1 MGLRNFD
8 YLEPNSIQEA
18 CKVLSGYPEEARI
31 FAGGTSL
38 LLLMK
43 QGIVRPTYLVNIKK
57 VPGMRYIKDDGSTLR
72 IGSLTT
78 HHDLEISPVIEQCV
92 PMITEIEPEVANIRV
107 RSMGTV
113 GGNIGFAEPLTDL
126 PPIFIALDAQA
137 RIHDGKNERIMPLE
151 EVFVGYYETCLEPH
165 ELITEIQINK
175 PADDLGLKYLRFSA
189 GSDKPAVGS
198 AAAVRLD
205 SDKKA
210 CVDVRLVLGCVAPT
224 PLRVPEAEELLKEK
238 ELREE
243 LVEEA
248 AEIASKACS
257 PLDDIRGSEEYKR
270 AIVKVL
276 TRKALRE
283 AFQKAAANGD
293 QS

>member
-8 YLEPNSIQEA
+8 YLEPNSVKEA
-18 CKVLSGYPEEARI
+18 CEVLSGYPEEARI
-31 FAGGTSL
+31 YAGGTSL

-57 VPGMRYIKDDGSTLR
+57 LPDLRYIEDDGKTLH

-78 HHDLEISPVIEQCV
+78 HHDLEISSTIEKRI

-107 RSMGTV
+107 RSTGTI

-126 PPIFIALDAQA
+126 PPILIALDSRAKV
-137 RIHDGKNERIMPLE
+137 HDGKEERVMPLADI
-151 EVFVGYYETCLEPH
+151 FVGYYETCLEPH
-165 ELITEIQINK
+165 ELITEIQTDHPPSN
-175 PADDLGLKYLRFSA
+175 LGLKYLRFSA

-198 AAAVRLD
+198 AAAITLD
-205 SDKKA
+205 SDKKTCA
-210 CVDVRLVLGCVAPT
+210 DARLVLGCVAPT
-224 PLRVPEAEELLKEK
+224 PLRVPEAEELLKGK
-238 ELREE
+238 EYSES
-243 LVEEA
+243 VAEEA

-257 PLDDIRGSEEYKR
+257 PLADIRGSEEYKR

-276 TRKALRE
+276 SRKAIQE
-283 AFQKAAANGD
+283 AFSRANGKI
-293 QS
+293 